1 MDNTGWKWILGPV
14 MSVVLSVAVYYNIR
28 WLMYPRGFVYLV
40 GYVVIDMM
48 STYTDIWL
56 CSLIYVWDRLYVDIS
71 I

>member
-1 MDNTGWKWILGPV
+1 
-14 MSVVLSVAVYYNIR
+14 
-28 WLMYPRGFVYLV
+28 MYPRGFVYLV

>member
-1 MDNTGWKWILGPV
+1 
-14 MSVVLSVAVYYNIR
+14 
-28 WLMYPRGFVYLV
+28 MYPRGFVYLV

-71 I
+71 IQMGLLYAYVSV